1 MDINTN
7 IEKNQADVNLLESK
21 IAKLNNLQSILQK
34 NQPLNEKRKA
44 EIEKAARGFES
55 MLVNQMIKGLKQAML
70 SKKGEKGE
78 SEEEGGTFGADS
90 LLEYS
95 DMMVSDYISKVGSG
109 IGIASKVY
117 EQLTGGEK
125 LSQVTNSIMS
135 TQLNTL
141 YKGNK

>member
-7 IEKNQADVNLLESK
+7 IEKNQADVNLLESR
-21 IAKLNNLQSILQK
+21 ISKLNDLQSILQK
-34 NQPLNEKRKA
+34 NQPSYEKRKV

-55 MLVNQMIKGLKQAML
+55 MFVNQMIKGLKEAML
-70 SKKGEKGE
+70 QKKGDKGE
-78 SEEEGGTFGADS
+78 ENEGGETFGADS

-95 DMMVSDYISKVGSG
+95 DMMISDYISKVGNG

-117 EQLTGGEK
+117 ETLTGGEK
-125 LSQVTNSIMS
+125 LSQVTNSVLS
-135 TQLNTL
+135 AQLNTL